1 MGGALE
7 QQTLAQ
13 AFTLAGIG
21 IHTGANGKI
30 TVHPA
35 DSGFGR
41 VFRIGQIE
49 IAAHV
54 DHVVDTT
61 RSTTLGTAG
70 ARVHTVEHLLSA
82 LNGLGVDNALIEV
95 EGPEIPILD
104 GSAMPFVEAILSAG
118 IHGQG
123 EPCRVLGYRTDAD
136 PLLLSEGSSSFT
148 VEASDT
154 FRIAVT
160 TEFANWPEGKATV
173 EYEYIVSDSY
183 AAVIAPAR
191 TFAFREE
198 VEHLLKSGLA
208 QGGSL
213 DNALIITPPDE
224 FSTPLRLPQ
233 EWCAHKLLD
242 VLGDL
247 ALVGARLQ
255 IAVTA
260 LRPGHRTNIALARR
274 LLFACRELPAD

>member
-1 MGGALE
+1 ME

-21 IHTGANGKI
+21 IHTGMNGKV

-35 DSGFGR
+35 ESGFGR
-41 VFRIGQIE
+41 IFRVGQID
-49 IAAHV
+49 IPAHI

-82 LNGLGVDNALIEV
+82 LHGLGVDNALIEV

-104 GSAMPFVEAILSAG
+104 GSALPFVEAIVAAG
-118 IHGQG
+118 IRGQG
-123 EPCRVLGYRTDAD
+123 DPCRILGYRADAD
-136 PLLLSEGSSSFT
+136 PLLLNEGSSSFSVT
-148 VEASDT
+148 ASDT

-160 TEFANWPEGKATV
+160 TEFANWVEGKATV
-173 EYEYIVSDSY
+173 EYDSSFSDTY
-183 AAVIAPAR
+183 ATEIAPAR

-224 FSTPLRLPQ
+224 FSTPLRLPE

-260 LRPGHRTNIALARR
+260 LRPGHRANTALARR
-274 LLFACRELPAD
+274 LLFACRELPRD